1 LIKPAADK
9 EKAAVKAQPEL
20 YLENCTQKT
29 RK

>member
-9 EKAAVKAQPEL
+9 EKAVSKAQPEL